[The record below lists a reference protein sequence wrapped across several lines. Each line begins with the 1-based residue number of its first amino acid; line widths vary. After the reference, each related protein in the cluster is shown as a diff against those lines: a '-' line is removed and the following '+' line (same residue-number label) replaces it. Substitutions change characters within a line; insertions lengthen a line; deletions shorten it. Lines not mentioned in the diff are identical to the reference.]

1 MNRLINNLLFHLA
14 KDQWKGAIKERDKLN
29 LYVEKQKQ
37 KMIKYTNR
45 KSE

>member
-1 MNRLINNLLFHLA
+1 MIKLINNLLYHIA
-14 KDQWKGAIKERDKLN
+14 KENWKSAIKERDKLN
-29 LYVEKQKQ
+29 LYIEKHKQ

>member
-1 MNRLINNLLFHLA
+1 MIKLINNLLFHIA
-14 KDQWKGAIKERDKLN
+14 KDNWKGAIKERDKLN
-29 LYVEKQKQ
+29 LYIEKHKQ